1 MGVLLGAVVVLALAF
16 AVTNG
21 LHGAAGAVA
30 TSVATRA
37 LVPRVAVVMAAGFAL
52 LGGLLGSWFVVV
64 GVPDAAVV
72 PLGAPGLRLLVA
84 ALLGAITWNLLTWR
98 WGMPTS
104 TTHALFGGL
113 AGAALAAPAA
123 SVRWDVLLVGVVVP
137 GLAVVVVA
145 ALLSSLGVVAL
156 LWLLRGVMPS
166 RANRRLRTAQVVAAA
181 ATAVGLGVLDAQRT
195 AAVVVYGL
203 AASGV
208 TLVADAPGG
217 RPAWTVV
224 VVAVALAAGVLT
236 GGWRIVRTV
245 GERLAPLAPST
256 AFVAQATATLVLH
269 ASAVLLRTP
278 VSTSLTVSSAVVGA
292 AAVPSLHR
300 VRWRV
305 VGRVALAWLATV
317 PAAGLLAALAHVLV
331 SLVPVGS

>member
-1 MGVLLGAVVVLALAF
+1 VTVLLVAVVVLALAL

-37 LVPRVAVVMAAGFAL
+37 LVPRVAVLLAAGFAL
-52 LGGLLGSWFVVV
+52 LGGLLGSWFLVV

-72 PLGAPGLRLLVA
+72 PPGAGGLRLLVA
-84 ALLGAITWNLLTWR
+84 TLLGALTWNLLTWR

-104 TTHALFGGL
+104 TTHALFGAL

-123 SVRWDVLLVGVVVP
+123 SVRWHALLVGVVLP
-137 GLAVVVVA
+137 GIGVVLVS
-145 ALLSSLGVVAL
+145 ALLAGLLVVAL
-156 LWLLRGVMPS
+156 LWLLRGVMPA
-166 RANRRLRTAQVVAAA
+166 RAHRRLRTAQVVAAA

-208 TLVADAPGG
+208 TAVAAAPGG

-236 GGWRIVRTV
+236 GGWRVVRTV
-245 GERLAPLAPST
+245 GERLAPLTPTT

-269 ASAVLLRTP
+269 AAAVLLRAP
-278 VSTSLTVSSAVVGA
+278 VSTSLTISSAVVGA
-292 AAVPSLHR
+292 GAVPSLHR

-305 VGRVALAWLATV
+305 VGRVVTAWVATV
-317 PAAGLLAALAHVLV
+317 PAAGLLAALAHAVL
-331 SLVPVGS
+331 SLVPVGP